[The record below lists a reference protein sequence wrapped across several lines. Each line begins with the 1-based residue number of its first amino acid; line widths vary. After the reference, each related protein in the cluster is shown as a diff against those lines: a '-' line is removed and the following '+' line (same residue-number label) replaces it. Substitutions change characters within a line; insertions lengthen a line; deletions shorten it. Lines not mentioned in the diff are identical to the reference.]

1 MVWDVQINCS
11 LTSQKKKTMQYV
23 FYKLSSACSQ
33 DSDLRVAW
41 KAKPGAKL
49 QTATCKLKAASV

>member
-1 MVWDVQINCS
+1 MF
-11 LTSQKKKTMQYV
+11 

-41 KAKPGAKL
+41 KAKLGAKL

>member
-1 MVWDVQINCS
+1 MF
-11 LTSQKKKTMQYV
+11 

-33 DSDLRVAW
+33 DSDLHVAW
-41 KAKPGAKL
+41 KAKLGAKL